1 MCKKND
7 KPMTAKQKAEAE
19 LKKKE
24 KAARRA
30 QWQKNYESTLKV
42 KQTTSLIIGIV
53 SIVGTLAT
61 LGIVFYVIITIIN
74 ALRGG

>member
-7 KPMTAKQKAEAE
+7 KPMTAKQ
-19 LKKKE
+19 KE

-74 ALRGG
+74 ALRGA